1 MTAKPK
7 PVMANDWHVWLQ
19 DVQGH
24 IVSITKSYIGDE
36 VQFLAIVAASDGNMK
51 RSAIRRHKSAPP
63 IVFDIPVA
71 GTSFRFVEAFHD
83 LTYLPDAAYFRDIHE
98 ELAATAENSLATVQV
113 EGNA

>member
-1 MTAKPK
+1 MSAKPK

-36 VQFLAIVAASDGNMK
+36 VQFLAIVADPDGNMK
-51 RSAIRRHKSAPP
+51 RRAIRRHKSAPP
-63 IVFDIPVA
+63 VVFDIPVA
-71 GTSFRFVEAFHD
+71 GTASIEAFHD
-83 LTYLPDAAYFRDIHE
+83 LTYLPTPPTS
-98 ELAATAENSLATVQV
+98 ATSMRSWRPRLRTHCHDQV